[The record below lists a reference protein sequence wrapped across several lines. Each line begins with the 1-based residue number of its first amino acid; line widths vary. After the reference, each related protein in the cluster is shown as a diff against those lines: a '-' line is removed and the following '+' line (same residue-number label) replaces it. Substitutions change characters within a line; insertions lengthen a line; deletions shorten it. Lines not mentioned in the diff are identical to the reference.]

1 MTIFWPGPEV
11 VTISNNQCNIDG
23 ITEGRN
29 AVETGISNLPHMQV
43 AQFITWLGY
52 VNSTL
57 NPIIYTVFNLDFRVA
72 FKRIIT
78 CSISRP
84 RR

>member
-1 MTIFWPGPEV
+1 
-11 VTISNNQCNIDG
+11 
-23 ITEGRN
+23 
-29 AVETGISNLPHMQV
+29 MQV